1 MRPQFVSAASIIVIN
16 PLRNEAMEDSQ
27 EASYIARMSFKF
39 LYELAN
45 ILGQGVFARVSMC

>member
-1 MRPQFVSAASIIVIN
+1 VSAASIIVIN